1 MHLLGA
7 EFAQVYFKEGTS
19 ERCQSRYRM
28 DRLLETLMLVNGQ
41 EWDADC
47 WEVFAAGNLIYFD
60 SIVT

>member
-1 MHLLGA
+1 MRLLGA

-41 EWDADC
+41 EWD
-47 WEVFAAGNLIYFD
+47 
-60 SIVT
+60 